1 MPTGAAG
8 RVAELVAAQHKP
20 YSGYPHSLKASSAPC
35 WQPGSHWDR
44 ARRQGRS
51 ARCSRG
57 SCRSLA
63 AGCRP
68 CFDRCA
74 LPALP
79 SVLLLLQDILLVEHQ
94 RPWPGCGPDAAAA
107 AAAGEDLA
115 LGGSS
120 SSGGGSARC
129 SCCGAATDEYSLFA
143 VFDGHNGAA
152 AATLVAD
159 NLVAYLEERLPA
171 GPPPASSSPGFLP
184 WREDI
189 QLALVETL
197 AELNKLFAAKGIL
210 AGCTATLCLQVRG
223 RWSGTARMLS
233 ECC

>member
-1 MPTGAAG
+1 
-8 RVAELVAAQHKP
+8 VL
-20 YSGYPHSLKASSAPC
+20 L
-35 WQPGSHWDR
+35 
-44 ARRQGRS
+44 
-51 ARCSRG
+51 
-57 SCRSLA
+57 L
-63 AGCRP
+63 
-68 CFDRCA
+68 
-74 LPALP
+74 
-79 SVLLLLQDILLVEHQ
+79 LLLLQDILLVEHQ
-94 RPWPGCGPDAAAA
+94 RPWPGCGPDAAAAAAAA

-129 SCCGAATDEYSLFA
+129 SCCGAVTDEYSLFA

-171 GPPPASSSPGFLP
+171 GPPPASTSPGFLP

-210 AGCTATLCLQVRG
+210 AGCTATLCLQVRAG
-223 RWSGTARMLS
+223 VQSSTACMLS
-233 ECC
+233 